1 MATPPVKR
9 PTGREE
15 ILDAVLDAAER
26 LFAEAG
32 PGEVSLRAIATE
44 AGVNYGL
51 VHRHFGTKDA
61 LFDRLLRRYE
71 ERWTAQLGARPDYD
85 RALDTLLGP
94 APDVGAYL
102 RLLAWTM
109 LSGDDEAQVRHSR
122 LDRLPTLRTPD
133 GADPIIETATALAT
147 IFGWRFF
154 GPFIRATLHLDDDE
168 AAALHEELRSK
179 LIARARVDH

>member
-1 MATPPVKR
+1 MATPVKR

-61 LFDRLLRRYE
+61 LFDQLLRRYE
-71 ERWTAQLGARPDYD
+71 VRWTAQLDARPEYD

-94 APDVGAYL
+94 APEVGAYL

-109 LSGDDEAQVRHSR
+109 LSGDEEAHVRHSR
-122 LDRLPTLRTPD
+122 LDRLPALRPRD
-133 GADPIIETATALAT
+133 GADPTTETALALAT

-154 GPFIRATLHLDDDE
+154 GPFLRATLHLDDAA
-168 AAALHEELRSK
+168 AAALHEELRRTV
-179 LIARARVDH
+179 IARARPDG